1 MPVGDQIG
9 ALMIWEMDELAKQ
22 RALHSHYLVY
32 VLHTYKRVV
41 YYIDSLSV
49 CNEDQYY
56 SNATL

>member
-32 VLHTYKRVV
+32 VLHTNKRVV

-49 CNEDQYY
+49 CNEDQ
-56 SNATL
+56 